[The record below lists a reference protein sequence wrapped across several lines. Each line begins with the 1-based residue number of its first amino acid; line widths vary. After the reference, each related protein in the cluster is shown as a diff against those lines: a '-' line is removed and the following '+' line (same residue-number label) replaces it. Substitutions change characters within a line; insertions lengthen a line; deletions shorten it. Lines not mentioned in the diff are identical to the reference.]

1 MDELFDVFDDQPSG
15 VQPING
21 VTEPRA
27 KKDKSKKRQ
36 ANGENK
42 YTSET
47 VDVDHD
53 AAVQKAAEAQ
63 DERGI
68 TANGSAEDQRT
79 AKRQRREN
87 EVEPVVADT
96 FETEQSREVAASAG
110 LQVAQEGTA
119 VILSHQVR
127 HQVALPLDKES
138 NYVPIS
144 QHKRPD
150 KPAREWPFKLDPF
163 QEVSIASIERGESV
177 LVSAHTSAGK
187 TVVAEYA
194 IAQCL
199 KNNQRVIYTSPIK
212 ALSNQKYREF
222 AAEFGDVGLMT
233 GDVTINPTATCL
245 VMTTEI
251 LRSMLYRGSEIMR
264 EVAWVVFDEI
274 HYMRDKA
281 RGVVWEE
288 TIILL
293 PDKVRYVFLSATIP
307 NAMQFAEWITKTHG
321 QPCHVVYTDFRPTP
335 LQHYFFPAGADGIH
349 LVVDEKGHFREE
361 NFNKAMTTIAEKH
374 GDDPA
379 DAMAKRKGRGRDKK
393 LNKGGTKGPSDI
405 YKIVKM
411 IMMKNYNPVIV
422 FSFSK
427 NMCESYALQM
437 SNMAFNEDSEKA
449 MVEKVFNSALEMLT
463 EDDKK
468 LPQIQNILPLLK
480 RGIGIHHSGLL
491 PILKETIEILFQ
503 EGLIKVLFATETFSI
518 GLNMPAKTVV
528 FTSVRKFDGVQQRW
542 VSPSEFVQM
551 SGRAGRRGLDERGI
565 VIMMIDEKMEPAVAK
580 EIVRGE
586 QDKLNSAFYLGY
598 NMILNL
604 MRVEGIS
611 PEYMLER
618 CFFQFQN
625 SASVPQL
632 ERERAELE
640 EQMDK
645 MRITDEGTIRE
656 YYDLRKQIETYGK
669 DMKTVIQ
676 HPNYCLPFMQPGR
689 LVRIKYQDM
698 DFGWGAVVNFAEK
711 KPSRDGRTFQKAEAS
726 PQESWIIDT
735 LLLVADTSSSATRT
749 HQNIPSGIRPPAP
762 GERGQMQVVPCMLT
776 CVDSIGHVRV
786 FLPKDLRSADDRNSV
801 RKALDEVKRR
811 FPDGMAVLDPIENMG
826 ITDASFKRLL
836 RKIEVL
842 ESRLLSNPLHNSPR
856 LPELYD
862 QYAEKIELHDKQKAI
877 KKKITEAQAVM
888 QLDELK
894 SRKRVLRRLQ
904 FINEAEV
911 VQLKARVACEISTG
925 DELLL
930 SELLFDGF
938 FNELT
943 PETCASVLSC
953 FIFEEKA
960 ESPALKEELA
970 KPFRELQA
978 KARMI
983 AKVSQESK
991 LPVNE
996 DEYLQTFKY
1005 QLMEVVYAW
1014 AHGTSFA
1021 EICKMTDVY
1030 EGSLIRLFRRLE
1042 ELIRQMAQAGKVM
1055 GSVELEQKFEK
1066 SLVKIY
1072 PSEVPALTMSS
1083 IVATPVLFP
1092 HQHQDPR
1099 LSPSRSSLCLL
1110 PGSYL
1115 VANLTSRSVSYNTTN
1130 SAGRKR
1136 KAEDEEPPLDD
1147 RMSTSPSPSLHQRP
1161 LPAQRIT
1168 KRPRSGVTGRPLSL
1182 SRLLETLD
1190 ADSLRSIL
1198 QTVCQRHPGLG
1209 TEIEQTTPRPSVSSA
1224 LAVLKHYE
1232 SVLQAAFPFG
1242 GNPSSDYAYNRVRP
1256 TLLNLLEALT
1266 DFTPHFLPPNEPQ
1279 ASQSLSFLDSA
1290 TEVINRLPDWSTFQH
1305 RLHKQNAYEEI
1316 SKAWTLVIQEAAKRA
1331 GGIHI
1336 QYGGWDQKLTK
1347 HNQQSGGKLQEAVDE
1362 MSKHLGWMGG
1372 PSSTQQYGGRGDD
1385 RGNVRQELLS
1395 GTYGSN
1401 LPVHV
1406 GPW

>member
-1 MDELFDVFDDQPSG
+1 MDELFDVFNHQSPGTKST
-15 VQPING
+15 NG
-21 VTEPRA
+21 VVPRV

-42 YTSET
+42 DSSEFPNGDGNAPRLDPT
-47 VDVDHD
+47 
-53 AAVQKAAEAQ
+53 E
-63 DERGI
+63 EN
-68 TANGSAEDQRT
+68 NGSESPPIGAHNEQRET
-79 AKRQRREN
+79 KRQRREN

-110 LQVAQEGTA
+110 LQVTQEGTA

-127 HQVALPLDKES
+127 HQVALPLDKEI

-150 KPAREWPFKLDPF
+150 EPARTWPFKLDPF

-274 HYMRDKA
+274 HYMRDKS

-379 DAMAKRKGRGRDKK
+379 DAMARRKGRGKDKK

-427 NMCESYALQM
+427 NMCEAYALQM

-463 EDDKK
+463 EEDKK

-551 SGRAGRRGLDERGI
+551 SGRAGRRGLDDRGI
-565 VIMMIDEKMEPAVAK
+565 VIMMIEERMEPAIAK

-611 PEYMLER
+611 PEFMLER

-632 ERERAELE
+632 ER
-640 EQMDK
+640 
-645 MRITDEGTIRE
+645 GTMNI
-656 YYDLRKQIETYGK
+656 K
-669 DMKTVIQ
+669 
-676 HPNYCLPFMQPGR
+676 
-689 LVRIKYQDM
+689 VRH
-698 DFGWGAVVNFAEK
+698 F
-711 KPSRDGRTFQKAEAS
+711 
-726 PQESWIIDT
+726 
-735 LLLVADTSSSATRT
+735 
-749 HQNIPSGIRPPAP
+749 
-762 GERGQMQVVPCMLT
+762 
-776 CVDSIGHVRV
+776 
-786 FLPKDLRSADDRNSV
+786 
-801 RKALDEVKRR
+801 
-811 FPDGMAVLDPIENMG
+811 
-826 ITDASFKRLL
+826 
-836 RKIEVL
+836 
-842 ESRLLSNPLHNSPR
+842 
-856 LPELYD
+856 
-862 QYAEKIELHDKQKAI
+862 
-877 KKKITEAQAVM
+877 
-888 QLDELK
+888 
-894 SRKRVLRRLQ
+894 
-904 FINEAEV
+904 
-911 VQLKARVACEISTG
+911 
-925 DELLL
+925 
-930 SELLFDGF
+930 
-938 FNELT
+938 
-943 PETCASVLSC
+943 
-953 FIFEEKA
+953 
-960 ESPALKEELA
+960 
-970 KPFRELQA
+970 
-978 KARMI
+978 
-983 AKVSQESK
+983 
-991 LPVNE
+991 
-996 DEYLQTFKY
+996 
-1005 QLMEVVYAW
+1005 
-1014 AHGTSFA
+1014 
-1021 EICKMTDVY
+1021 
-1030 EGSLIRLFRRLE
+1030 
-1042 ELIRQMAQAGKVM
+1042 
-1055 GSVELEQKFEK
+1055 
-1066 SLVKIY
+1066 
-1072 PSEVPALTMSS
+1072 
-1083 IVATPVLFP
+1083 
-1092 HQHQDPR
+1092 
-1099 LSPSRSSLCLL
+1099 
-1110 PGSYL
+1110 SY
-1115 VANLTSRSVSYNTTN
+1115 
-1130 SAGRKR
+1130 
-1136 KAEDEEPPLDD
+1136 
-1147 RMSTSPSPSLHQRP
+1147 
-1161 LPAQRIT
+1161 
-1168 KRPRSGVTGRPLSL
+1168 
-1182 SRLLETLD
+1182 
-1190 ADSLRSIL
+1190 
-1198 QTVCQRHPGLG
+1198 
-1209 TEIEQTTPRPSVSSA
+1209 
-1224 LAVLKHYE
+1224 
-1232 SVLQAAFPFG
+1232 
-1242 GNPSSDYAYNRVRP
+1242 
-1256 TLLNLLEALT
+1256 
-1266 DFTPHFLPPNEPQ
+1266 
-1279 ASQSLSFLDSA
+1279 
-1290 TEVINRLPDWSTFQH
+1290 
-1305 RLHKQNAYEEI
+1305 
-1316 SKAWTLVIQEAAKRA
+1316 
-1331 GGIHI
+1331 
-1336 QYGGWDQKLTK
+1336 
-1347 HNQQSGGKLQEAVDE
+1347 
-1362 MSKHLGWMGG
+1362 
-1372 PSSTQQYGGRGDD
+1372 
-1385 RGNVRQELLS
+1385 
-1395 GTYGSN
+1395 
-1401 LPVHV
+1401 
-1406 GPW
+1406 